1 LRFTCPPCRY
11 RGRARALF
19 APCLPFAGSLKPE
32 QIDILNTSLNSPSL
46 NSPGL
51 AEAINAKG
59 FSHAAGFRIVAVSA
73 GSAEVALTRPEDL
86 LQFFGHFHGGVI
98 TALADQ
104 AAGIAVT
111 SSLPVGRIGVT
122 VEIKVNFLSPADGSE
137 IIARAKT
144 LKMSGS
150 IGVAA
155 VEIFSIKN
163 GAETL
168 CAFCTATMRAL
179 DLPAEYR

>member
-1 LRFTCPPCRY
+1 VSD
-11 RGRARALF
+11 AALN
-19 APCLPFAGSLKPE
+19 PQS
-32 QIDILNTSLNSPSL
+32 
-46 NSPGL
+46 L
-51 AEAINAKG
+51 AEAINARG
-59 FSHAAGFRIVAVSA
+59 FSGAAGFRIIAVQP
-73 GSAEVALTRPEDL
+73 GSAEVSLPRREDL

-111 SSLPVGRIGVT
+111 SGLPAGRIGVT

-137 IIARAKT
+137 LIARAKT

-150 IGVAA
+150 IGVAT
-155 VEIFSIKN
+155 VDVFSKN
-163 GAETL
+163 GATETL

-179 DLPAEYR
+179 DLPAEFR

>member
-1 LRFTCPPCRY
+1 MSNP
-11 RGRARALF
+11 
-19 APCLPFAGSLKPE
+19 
-32 QIDILNTSLNSPSL
+32 LNSPNL
-46 NSPGL
+46 NPPGL
-51 AEAINAKG
+51 AEAITAKG
-59 FSHAAGFRIVAVSA
+59 FTHAAGFRVVAVET
-73 GSAEVALTRPEDL
+73 GSAELSLPRRPDL

-111 SSLPVGRIGVT
+111 SGLPKGRIGVT

-137 IIARAKT
+137 LIARART

-150 IGVAA
+150 IGVAT
-155 VEIFSIKN
+155 VEVFSKKD

>member
-1 LRFTCPPCRY
+1 
-11 RGRARALF
+11 
-19 APCLPFAGSLKPE
+19 
-32 QIDILNTSLNSPSL
+32 LNSSQNPPSL
-46 NSPGL
+46 
-51 AEAINAKG
+51 AAAVNAKG
-59 FSHAAGFRIVAVSA
+59 FSHAAGFRIVAIEP
-73 GSAEVALTRPEDL
+73 GRAEVALARRPDL

-111 SSLPVGRIGVT
+111 SGLPKGRIGVT

-137 IIARAKT
+137 LIARAKT

-150 IGVAA
+150 IGVAT
-155 VEIFSIKN
+155 VEVFSKN
-163 GAETL
+163 EASETL

-179 DLPAEYR
+179 DLPAEFR